1 MLSFLSVG
9 VATHIFKYNG
19 INKRNAV
26 GIHVCLY
33 FLSILKDN
41 ILAQVI
47 INDVMVRIEDCVTV
61 DAVNASNMIEH
72 F

>member
-26 GIHVCLY
+26 GIHVY
-33 FLSILKDN
+33 FLSVLKDN

-61 DAVNASNMIEH
+61 DAVNASNVIEH